1 MNVLT
6 KNIENRNQAE
16 FVSLEQMVP
25 ANYLLRQFDSAIDF
39 KRIYEFVGDLIS
51 TVSVPCAGHGKRF
64 SFPKVPLSPEMMCSS
79 PASGFLDERKNDE
92 PIFRSVFLANIASNP
107 ATHHFAALFAEQRN
121 PKSSLHF

>member
-39 KRIYEFVGDLIS
+39 NRIYEFVGDLIS

-64 SFPKVPLSPEMMCSS
+64 SFPKVPLSPEMTCSS
-79 PASGFLDERKNDE
+79 PASGFLYERKKIDE
-92 PIFRSVFLANIASNP
+92 PIFRSVLLGQHSFKSCHSSFCRTLCRAKK
-107 ATHHFAALFAEQRN
+107 
-121 PKSSLHF
+121 PKK